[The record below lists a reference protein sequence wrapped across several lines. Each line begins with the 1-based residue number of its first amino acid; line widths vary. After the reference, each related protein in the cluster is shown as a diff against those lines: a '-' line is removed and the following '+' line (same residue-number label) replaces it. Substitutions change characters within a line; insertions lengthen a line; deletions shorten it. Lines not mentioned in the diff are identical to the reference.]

1 MFDLDK
7 WQEIFASLRKNWLR
21 SILTAISVAWGIFI
35 LIILLGSGKA
45 LQNGVDHMFSD
56 DAINS
61 IWMWSGRTTNP
72 YKGMQPG
79 RRIQFTNE
87 DKDLLANQVDGVE
100 YISGRYYI
108 GGNQTVNYRNKYG
121 SFDVRCVS
129 PDYLHIENI
138 EIESGRYINE
148 VDSREYRKVA
158 CIGLPV
164 KKELFDNEPA
174 IGKYFYING
183 VAFKVVGIF
192 TDSGGPGEEEKIY
205 LPLTTAQRAFSGA
218 NRLNQLMFTIGD
230 ATLEESYVIADNVRA
245 KLAQKHIFDP
255 EDVRAVNL
263 RNNVE
268 NYQRFKGVITGI
280 RTFIWVIGILTII
293 AGVVGVSNIML
304 IVVKERTKEIGVRKA
319 IGATPASIISLIL
332 QEAIFL
338 TSISGY
344 IGLIAGLGVLEL
356 MNKFLPD
363 DSPYFKNPEVNIQIA
378 LIAVGILIL
387 AGAVAGFFPA
397 LKAARIRP
405 IDALRDE

>member
-21 SILTAISVAWGIFI
+21 TMLTAISVAWGIFI

-45 LQNGVDHMFSD
+45 LQNGVDHMFRD

-61 IWMWSGRTTNP
+61 IWMWSGQTSSP

-87 DKDLLANQVDGVE
+87 DRDLLKTRVEGVE
-100 YISGRYYI
+100 YISGRYHI
-108 GGNQTVNYRNKYG
+108 GGSLTVNYGSNYG
-121 SFDVRCVS
+121 SFDVRSVS
-129 PDYLHIENI
+129 PDYLHIENTKI
-138 EIESGRYINE
+138 HTGRYINE
-148 VDSREYRKVA
+148 IDIREYRKVA
-158 CIGLPV
+158 CIGKPV
-164 KKELFDNEPA
+164 KEELFEGEPA
-174 IGKYFYING
+174 IGKYFYVNG

-192 TDSGGPGEEEKIY
+192 TDDGNPGEEEKIY
-205 LPLTTAQRAFSGA
+205 LPISTAQRAFGGA
-218 NRLNQLMFTIGD
+218 NRLGQMMFTIGD
-230 ATLEESYVIADNVRA
+230 ASLEGSQQIAENARI

-255 EDVRAVNL
+255 EDLKAINV

-304 IVVKERTKEIGVRKA
+304 IVVKERTKEIGIRKA
-319 IGATPASIISLIL
+319 IGATPASVIGMIL

-338 TSISGY
+338 TSLSGY
-344 IGLIAGLGVLEL
+344 LGMIAALGVLEL
-356 MNKFLPD
+356 MNRFLPE

-378 LIAVGILIL
+378 LIAVGVLVL
-387 AGAVAGFFPA
+387 AGATAGFFPA